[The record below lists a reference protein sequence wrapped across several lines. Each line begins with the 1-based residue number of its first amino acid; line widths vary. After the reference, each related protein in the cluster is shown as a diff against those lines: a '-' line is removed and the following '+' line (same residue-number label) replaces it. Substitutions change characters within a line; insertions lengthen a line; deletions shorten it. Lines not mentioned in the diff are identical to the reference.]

1 MKKEKSVQVRIAHEL
16 VLPPG
21 THGCCRAC
29 RLGYLVLAWVALA
42 LVVEAEEKARDTYN
56 IKNAFRAAV
65 SRPLQSTVRVLY
77 KRPTGSAEDWESAAL
92 GTVVDADGY
101 ILTKASELKGDRLLC
116 KLHDG
121 TRLDAKLVGVRED
134 YDLAMLKV
142 EAHDLPVIE
151 WSEAPSPPVG
161 SWLAT
166 LGMEQ
171 IPVAIGVVSTAP
183 RVIERNLPALGI
195 ILDESDEGPKIHA
208 VVPNSGAAQ
217 AGFQAKDVVTHLNGS
232 QVKGRE
238 ELIRKI
244 REFRPGDKV
253 KLTILRGAKEQTV
266 EVVLGELSQ
275 LTLGHRDQIQNTI
288 GGPLSE
294 RRAGFPTA
302 LQHDTV
308 LKPNQ
313 CGGPLIDLDGKA
325 VGINIA
331 RASRVGT
338 LALPTPAIRPLLDEL
353 KSGKLVTTTP
363 AN

>member
-1 MKKEKSVQVRIAHEL
+1 MTARIARKH
-16 VLPPG
+16 VRPPRRRG
-21 THGCCRAC
+21 GGWNGWWWCLMLAVSGVARA
-29 RLGYLVLAWVALA
+29 GD
-42 LVVEAEEKARDTYN
+42 AEERERDTYH
-56 IKNAFRAAV
+56 IKNAFRPAIQ
-65 SRPLQSTVRVLY
+65 RPLQSTVRVLY
-77 KRPTGSAEDWESAAL
+77 KRPNGKDKEKEWESAAL
-92 GTVVDADGY
+92 GIIVDADGY

-121 TRLDAKLVGVRED
+121 TELEAKTVGVREE

-142 EAHDLPVIE
+142 EAHKLPVIE
-151 WSEAPSPPVG
+151 WSEAPPPPVG

-171 IPVAIGVVSTAP
+171 IPVAIGVVSAAP
-183 RVIERNLPALGI
+183 RLIERRLPALGI
-195 ILDESDEGPKIHA
+195 VLDESDDGPKIHE
-208 VVPNSGAAQ
+208 VVPRSGAAQ
-217 AGFQAKDVVTHLNGS
+217 AGLQASDVVTHLNGNK
-232 QVKGRE
+232 VAGRE

-244 REFRPGDKV
+244 REFRPGDKIT
-253 KLTILRGAKEQTV
+253 LQILRGTKQQTV
-266 EVVLGELSQ
+266 EVVLGELAQ

-294 RRAGFPTA
+294 RRAGFPMA

-313 CGGPLIDLDGKA
+313 CGGPLVDLDGKA

-331 RASRVGT
+331 RASRVGSLAIPA
-338 LALPTPAIRPLLDEL
+338 LALKPLVDEL

>member
-1 MKKEKSVQVRIAHEL
+1 M
-16 VLPPG
+16 VLEQLLSSG
-21 THGCCRAC
+21 VCGCLRAC
-29 RLGYLVLAWVALA
+29 RAGCLVLAWAAVALA
-42 LVVEAEEKARDTYN
+42 LHAEEKERDTYN

-77 KRPTGSAEDWESAAL
+77 KRANGSAEDWESAAL
-92 GTVVDADGY
+92 GTIVDADGC
-101 ILTKASELKGDRLLC
+101 ILTKASELKGDRLAC
-116 KLHDG
+116 KLRDG
-121 TRLDAKLVGVRED
+121 TRLDAKLLGVRED

-142 EAHDLPVIE
+142 EARNLPVIE
-151 WSEAPSPPVG
+151 WSESPPPPVG

-183 RVIERNLPALGI
+183 RAIERNLPALGI
-195 ILDESDEGPKIHA
+195 ILDESDDGPKVHA
-208 VVPNSGAAQ
+208 VVPHSGAAQ
-217 AGFQAKDVVTHLNGS
+217 AGFQANDVVTRLNGT

-238 ELIRKI
+238 ELIRRI
-244 REFRPGDKV
+244 REFRPGDKI
-253 KLTILRGAKEQTV
+253 KLTILRGTQEQTV
-266 EVVLGELSQ
+266 EVVLGELAQ

-294 RRAGFPTA
+294 RRAGFPSA

-308 LKPNQ
+308 VRPNQ

-331 RASRVGT
+331 RSSRVGT
-338 LALPTPAIRPLLDEL
+338 LALPIAAIRPLLDEL
-353 KSGKLVTTTP
+353 KSGKLVTATP
-363 AN
+363 TN

>member
-1 MKKEKSVQVRIAHEL
+1 VQVRIALEQL
-16 VLPPG
+16 FPPG
-21 THGCCRAC
+21 ARGGRRAC
-29 RLGYLVLAWVALA
+29 QLGCLVLAWVALA
-42 LVVEAEEKARDTYN
+42 LVVEAEEKERDTYN

-77 KRPTGSAEDWESAAL
+77 QRPNGSAEDWENAAL
-92 GTVVDADGY
+92 GTIVDADGY

-121 TRLDAKLVGVRED
+121 TRLDAQLVGVSED

-151 WSEAPSPPVG
+151 WSEAPPPPVG

-183 RVIERNLPALGI
+183 RAIERNLPALGI
-195 ILDESDEGPKIHA
+195 ILDEGDDGRKIHE

-217 AGFQAKDVVTHLNGS
+217 AGVQANDVVTHLNGI

-244 REFRPGDKV
+244 HEFRPGDKV
-253 KLTILRGAKEQTV
+253 KLTILRGTKEQTV
-266 EVVLGELSQ
+266 EVVLGELAQ

-302 LQHDTV
+302 LEHDTV

-331 RASRVGT
+331 RNSRVGS
-338 LALPTPAIRPLLDEL
+338 LAIPIRAIRPLLDEL

>member
-1 MKKEKSVQVRIAHEL
+1 VQVRIALEQL
-16 VLPPG
+16 FPPG
-21 THGCCRAC
+21 ARGGRRAC
-29 RLGYLVLAWVALA
+29 RLGCLVLAWVALA
-42 LVVEAEEKARDTYN
+42 LVVEAEEKERDTYN

-77 KRPTGSAEDWESAAL
+77 QRPNGSVEDWENAAL
-92 GTVVDADGY
+92 GTIVDADGY

-121 TRLDAKLVGVRED
+121 TRLDAQLVGVSED

-151 WSEAPSPPVG
+151 WSEAPPPPVG

-183 RVIERNLPALGI
+183 RAIERNLPALGI
-195 ILDESDEGPKIHA
+195 ILDEGDDGRKIHE

-217 AGFQAKDVVTHLNGS
+217 AGVQANDVVTHLNGI

-244 REFRPGDKV
+244 HEFRPGDKV
-253 KLTILRGAKEQTV
+253 KLTILRGTKEQTV
-266 EVVLGELSQ
+266 EVVLGELAQ

-302 LQHDTV
+302 LEHDTV

-331 RASRVGT
+331 RNSRVGS
-338 LALPTPAIRPLLDEL
+338 LAIPIRAIRPLLDEL